1 MIISVYQDTLGTNI
15 QGKQHSKSRLLPFCC
30 AVAELG
36 VDSSPGFD
44 LLYFDMKE
52 RAEKPYAAD
61 VRGYELRSMLVCLT
75 CQIQTGWA
83 PHSERSLKR

>member
-61 VRGYELRSMLVCLT
+61 VRGYELRSMLVCLSVRFKLGGRL
-75 CQIQTGWA
+75 ILSA
-83 PHSERSLKR
+83 R